1 MRVDFLK
8 IIFALTL
15 TIAGIMPAMA
25 EEAGVHRFATFNV
38 RYTNDASDTGDKL
51 WANRRTAVTNIVK
64 DYDLDIVGMQE
75 VTGKKIN
82 GTVQLDDL
90 KRLLPNYTSYDIER
104 DGNNYSYNCIFY
116 KTNKYAVVDKGFW
129 YINSHPTT
137 AGNTWDY
144 FGDANTIAR
153 TLAWIRFRDN
163 ESKTEFYFAVTHK
176 NYSKAS
182 NGVYGAELNVR
193 MLSELVGQ
201 MPIVLVGDFNMHRSD
216 ENTYRHYRSQFYD
229 AALSV
234 KSSCHPYGNFTHT
247 TNGWYP
253 ATNSN
258 CSGSEFDY
266 HFYDHITALEHVI
279 ITEHYGRSV
288 TPSDHFPVMVRYKF
302 NTTTA
307 PTRFYAS
314 NTNELMTAV
323 SKATQQDTICLAA
336 GEYVLNETITPTV
349 SLTIVGGYDKNFK
362 EVVGTSTLRQS
373 EAKQIINIPQYY
385 SLTLHNL
392 NLENGY
398 TESAVGGGL
407 LAINGAKLNLY
418 NCRFSNSMST
428 TNAGAVYANAHD
440 IYIENCVFENDSAKN
455 LGGALYAQAME
466 KLVIKDCKFLNNGSA
481 TGAALYVAGGRVLD
495 IQCNSFAN
503 NISNKQGALTIDVTG
518 AQTSLAIK
526 ADKYITAAHL
536 VNNSFLNNQLYAKKG
551 IATATKEF
559 GGAAIY
565 AKVWDKDN
573 IQHVFN
579 IAHCSFIGNNTD
591 FTGLKANFAGGA
603 LRVAQGKACLM
614 NNLML
619 ANAEK
624 CSDTELSYVDYT
636 VGSTVDLWKNSNN
649 LYSNDERIKGWENGL
664 VNTIAGKWDG
674 KVYTA
679 TVLNNGSYLLRSPYL
694 NNFNLGYIPTNY
706 RLCESSFSY
715 DIDGNGSMSDYL
727 TYDQIHNARAKST
740 CVGAMEYKEGVTS
753 ITEVQSQDGIQR
765 IGEHQYRVTGAP
777 NVTVYNLAG
786 QCILNSNNETIDLSP
801 LPSGLYILN
810 QHKIIR

>member
-8 IIFALTL
+8 ILFALTL
-15 TIAGIMPAMA
+15 TIAGFMPAMA

-82 GTVQLDDL
+82 NTVQLTDL
-90 KRLLPNYTSYDIER
+90 KNLLPNYTSYDVER

-116 KTNKYAVVDKGFW
+116 KTNKYTVVDKGFW

-440 IYIENCVFENDSAKN
+440 IYIENCVFDNDSAKN

-664 VNTIAGKWDG
+664 VNTIAGKWNG

-765 IGEHQYRVTGAP
+765 IGEHQYRVTGSP

-786 QCILNSNNETIDLSP
+786 QCVLNSNNETIDLSP

>member
-8 IIFALTL
+8 ILFALTL
-15 TIAGIMPAMA
+15 TIAGILPAMA

-38 RYTNDASDTGDKL
+38 RFTNNTADTGDRL
-51 WANRRTAVTNIVK
+51 WANRKKAVTDIVK

-75 VTGKKIN
+75 VTGTKPN
-82 GTVQLDDL
+82 GASTSQLQDL
-90 KRLLPNYTSYDIER
+90 KSLLSNYSSYDVER
-104 DGNNYSYNCIFY
+104 EGKGYSYNCIFY
-116 KTNKYAVVDKGFW
+116 KKNKYTVVDKGLW
-129 YINSHPTT
+129 YINSHPSTP
-137 AGNTWDY
+137 GNTWDY

-163 ESKTEFYFAVTHK
+163 DSKTEFYFAVTHM

-201 MPIVLVGDFNMHRSD
+201 MPVVLVGDFNMHRSD

-229 AALSV
+229 AALTV
-234 KSSCHPYGNFTHT
+234 PSSCHPYGNFTHT
-247 TNGWYP
+247 TNDWYP

-258 CSGSEFDY
+258 CKGSEFDY

-279 ITEHYGRSV
+279 ITEHYNRSV

-314 NTNELMTAV
+314 NTSELMTAV

-336 GEYVLNETITPTV
+336 GEYILNETITPTV
-349 SLTIVGGYDKNFK
+349 SLTIVGGYDKSFK
-362 EVVGTSTLRQS
+362 NIVGTSTLRQS
-373 EAKQIINIPQYY
+373 EAKQIINIRQYY

-398 TESAVGGGL
+398 TTSAVGGGL

-418 NCRFSNSMST
+418 NCRFSNSLST

-440 IYIENCVFENDSAKN
+440 IYIENCVFDNDSAKN

-518 AQTSLAIK
+518 AQRGLTIK
-526 ADKYITAAHL
+526 ADQYITAAHL
-536 VNNSFLNNQLYAKKG
+536 VNNSFLNNQLIVKKG
-551 IATATKEF
+551 LATATKDF
-559 GGAAIY
+559 GGAGLY
-565 AKVWDKDN
+565 AKMNNDT
-573 IQHVFN
+573 QLFN
-579 IAHCSFIGNNTD
+579 IAHCSFIGNHTV
-591 FTGLKANFAGGA
+591 FAGTKANFGGGA
-603 LRVAQGKACLM
+603 LRIAQGKSCMM
-614 NNLML
+614 NNLLL

-624 CSDTELSYVDYT
+624 ASDTEYEYVDYT
-636 VGSTVDLWKNSNN
+636 IANAETLWRNTEN
-649 LYSNDERIKGWENGL
+649 LLSSSESIADWENDL
-664 VNTIAGKWDG
+664 VNTIAGLWNG
-674 KVYTA
+674 KVFTA
-679 TVLNNGSYLLRSPYL
+679 DVRENGTYVLKSKMLNG
-694 NNFNLGYIPTNY
+694 FNLCYLTTNH
-706 RLCESSFSY
+706 RLCESAFGF
-715 DIDGNGSMSDYL
+715 DIDGDGSKSNYL
-727 TYDQIHNARAKST
+727 KYDQIHNTRVIKA
-740 CVGAMEYKEGVTS
+740 CVGALEYKEGVTS
-753 ITEVQSQDGIQR
+753 ITEVQPQDGIQQVD
-765 IGEHQYRVTGAP
+765 EHQYILTGAP

-786 QCILNSNNETIDLSP
+786 QCVLSSNNETIDLSP
-801 LPSGLYILN
+801 LPSGLYIVN

>member
-8 IIFALTL
+8 ILFALTL
-15 TIAGIMPAMA
+15 TIAGFMPAMA

-82 GTVQLDDL
+82 NTVQLTDL
-90 KRLLPNYTSYDIER
+90 KNLLPNYTSYDVER

-116 KTNKYAVVDKGFW
+116 KKNKYTVVDKGFW
-129 YINSHPTT
+129 YINSHPSTP
-137 AGNTWDY
+137 GNTWDY
-144 FGDANTIAR
+144 FGTANDIAR

-163 ESKTEFYFAVTHK
+163 DSKTEFYFAVTHK

-314 NTNELMTAV
+314 NTAELMTAV

-336 GEYVLNETITPTV
+336 GEYTLNETITPTV
-349 SLTIVGGYDKNFK
+349 SLTIIGGYDKNFK

-398 TESAVGGGL
+398 TENAVGGGL

-440 IYIENCVFENDSAKN
+440 IHIENCVFENDSAKN

-518 AQTSLAIK
+518 AQKSLAIK

-565 AKVWDKDN
+565 AKVWDEDN

-636 VGSTVDLWKNSNN
+636 VGSTVDLWKNANN
-649 LYSNDERIKGWENGL
+649 LYSNDDRIKGWESSL
-664 VNTIAGKWDG
+664 ANTIAGAWNG
-674 KVYTA
+674 KLFTA
-679 TVLNNGSYLLRSPYL
+679 TVLGNGSYLLRSPYL

-727 TYDQIHNARAKST
+727 KYDQIHNARAKST

-786 QCILNSNNETIDLSP
+786 QCVLNSNNETIDLSP
-801 LPSGLYILN
+801 LPSGLYIVN